1 VEAGC
6 AADVYAFGV
15 IMFEVLKQELV
26 VADIAVKADLEDMD
40 DENALRQFV
49 SSVAQGERCASC
61 LLELFVVRRKV
72 SKGHHAM
79 LVG

>member
-1 VEAGC
+1 MEAGC

-40 DENALRQFV
+40 DESALQQFV
-49 SSVAQGERCASC
+49 SSVAQCERCVSC
-61 LLELFVVRRKV
+61 PLELFVVAQK
-72 SKGHHAM
+72 
-79 LVG
+79 